1 MRWPWVGRG
10 RLDDA
15 LEQVAFLRAENARL
29 SEALTRI
36 GRHEAGMT
44 EEPRA
49 PRPVVE
55 PMPESLKEHI
65 AKWGSRDLRKQ
76 QTTEAYRRH
85 VRGVPWTTIEADI
98 LAEEESQ

>member
-1 MRWPWVGRG
+1 MRFPLVS
-10 RLDDA
+10 RLAFDV
-15 LEQVAFLRAENARL
+15 VAAERDHLRAENARL